1 MVTGGLG
8 DRENGVVCGTRSKE
22 IHCERE
28 SPAFSPMAGR
38 YIIRAGAV
46 DVRAVDPSRM
56 RVSDRVVGNSTVTIS
71 RSYEFLYSA
80 NWTW

>member
-1 MVTGGLG
+1 
-8 DRENGVVCGTRSKE
+8 
-22 IHCERE
+22 
-28 SPAFSPMAGR
+28 MAGR